1 MADIKDRLLHSI
13 YHVPYSEFRR
23 PWVVFKESFT
33 GDGVTKT
40 FTLDGTILNAT
51 FLSGAWIVEDVQIT
65 KSVSITKT
73 NGKAIYDSLNVFT
86 RHRIASES
94 VSAAGVVT
102 LNYAPRNEA
111 VFYIYYWYELSNT
124 ARLKDYYR
132 DDIVSKFESD
142 EPSIASSVNVNTTDF
157 GDILSVSEDTVQKAL
172 DILDDHGHPDTDIT
186 IYGTDYTARD
196 GFDAALRN
204 GIGSGLTVTD
214 EGGLNV
220 SWTEGVAFVDGSV
233 FSVNAA
239 GATGLTD
246 NATNY
251 LYVLKNNSTL
261 QISTTEPDTDVVGE
275 FALVAKYNTY
285 DGDIAH
291 SCSFPLMSGGLRFII
306 WYFLQKIAPAAVVSG
321 CACSIDTDATNPNDF
336 KIGTGEYFLNP
347 FCSKKIE
354 NVIYS
359 AGSGHGANNVQAHF
373 HTASAW
379 DTALENGVS
388 FSYWDNGVQKT
399 AVTGN
404 KWYCGWV
411 YVLGDNTILY
421 VYPQTEHAKEADAQ
435 EEEIV
440 YPPYHYGYVLPVA
453 RFVFRGS
460 ATAFA
465 YNAYFA
471 DIRPF
476 LGAVGNGASIQNI
489 YQTITGDTGST
500 MATESDDSLAIEGA
514 APVSVAVTADKA
526 EVSLPAATN
535 SQDGYATSMQITKLD
550 GIEEGADV
558 TATHETSHAD
568 VLVDGD
574 IGVTVAAA
582 LGADDN
588 YVTNAEKAALHAA
601 GGDTTLGAQTEN
613 LDMNTHKIVGVVDP
627 TADQDVAT
635 KKYVDDNAGGVAFA
649 TAAAL
654 GTL

>member
-1 MADIKDRLLHSI
+1 MAEKKIYIGSVGPFLFDDDSLIDDEDGDFAGVYQKALVSDKQMVITETPSADEHVLRLQDMAGRVLAPVAVSDIDDPSTEL
-13 YHVPYSEFRR
+13 
-23 PWVVFKESFT
+23 
-33 GDGVTKT
+33 G
-40 FTLDGTILNAT
+40 A
-51 FLSGAWIVEDVQIT
+51 LSGA
-65 KSVSITKT
+65 
-73 NGKAIYDSLNVFT
+73 
-86 RHRIASES
+86 
-94 VSAAGVVT
+94 AGVLVVVYQVGADEDEST
-102 LNYAPRNEA
+102 LYSWDSA
-111 VFYIYYWYELSNT
+111 VSTGVDVPFVVAGSSGFWI
-124 ARLKDYYR
+124 ARAGKYNNDQ
-132 DDIVSKFESD
+132 DI
-142 EPSIASSVNVNTTDF
+142 
-157 GDILSVSEDTVQKAL
+157 Q
-172 DILDDHGHPDTDIT
+172 DTDVE
-186 IYGTDYTARD
+186 IYGTSYTARD

-220 SWTEGVAFVDGSV
+220 SWTEGIAFVDGSV

-239 GATGLTD
+239 GATGLTN

-261 QISTTEPDTDVVGE
+261 QISTTEPDEDVVGE

-285 DGDIAH
+285 DGDIIH
-291 SCSFPLMSGGLRFII
+291 SCTFPLMSGGLRFII

-321 CACSIDTDATNPNDF
+321 CACSIDTDATNSNDF

-354 NVIYS
+354 TIIYS

-379 DTALENGVS
+379 DTALENGVN
-388 FSYWDNGVQKT
+388 FGYWDNGVQKT

-411 YVLGDNTILY
+411 YVLGTDTILY

-440 YPPYHYGYVLPVA
+440 YPPYHQGYVLPVA

-489 YQTITGDTGST
+489 YQTVTGDTGST
-500 MATESDDSLAIEGA
+500 TATESDDSLAIEGGTGIETE
-514 APVSVAVTADKA
+514 VTADKITI
-526 EVSLPAATN
+526 SAT
-535 SQDGYATSMQITKLD
+535 
-550 GIEEGADV
+550 
-558 TATHETSHAD
+558 
-568 VLVDGD
+568 
-574 IGVTVAAA
+574 
-582 LGADDN
+582 
-588 YVTNAEKAALHAA
+588 
-601 GGDTTLGAQTEN
+601 GGG
-613 LDMNTHKIVGVVDP
+613 
-627 TADQDVAT
+627 
-635 KKYVDDNAGGVAFA
+635 GGVAFA
-649 TAAAL
+649 TAATL